1 MKTSFLPSLVAAAL
15 IGLCG
20 AAQAAVMTAPVSP
33 TGAFT
38 VTDTTGPAAPETF
51 HFVVSPTT
59 NPNPVIF
66 YDTNPT
72 GNQSPASIGALIEA
86 AYGLSGP
93 PVLKSSC
100 DNVPGGCAGTTSNST
115 TFSLTGVAP
124 FDYLALHFGGGE
136 LFFHWA
142 QPITAMSLL
151 ALDGFP
157 GGISNYR
164 SYLATPIPGALAL
177 FLGAMGLLGARR
189 KFAQRESAA
198 PAIA

>member
-1 MKTSFLPSLVAAAL
+1 MKTFLLPSLVAAAF
-15 IGLCG
+15 IGLG
-20 AAQAAVMTAPVSP
+20 VGAQAAVMTAPVSAG
-33 TGAFT
+33 GAFT

-51 HFVVSPTT
+51 HFVVTPST
-59 NPNPVIF
+59 NPNPVVY
-66 YDTNPT
+66 YDTNPA
-72 GNQSPASIGALIEA
+72 GDQSPSSIATLITA
-86 AYGLSGP
+86 AYGLSTP

-100 DNVPGGCAGTTSNST
+100 DNIPGGCAGMTANSS
-115 TFSLTGVAP
+115 TFSLTGVAA

-142 QPITAMSLL
+142 QPITTMSLL

-157 GGISNYR
+157 GGLSNYR